1 MRLSRGAGQEAFNG
15 GRGGA
20 GPVIT
25 RDEHGGG
32 RAAAAGPGTRPGV
45 TGVLAGRGSF
55 SVPPAGDTR
64 KHDSVLK

>member
-20 GPVIT
+20 GRVIT

-32 RAAAAGPGTRPGV
+32 RCRRGRSRDPAGV